1 MQEYT
6 NPTFKKMFLL
16 KTILQPIAGLC
27 FFAACTQPAS
37 KQQAD
42 AFVQKD
48 TLSPAPPVQA
58 ISTEELTRYNKACD
72 AFFDSLLLRRPG
84 FNGCILVA
92 KDGEVV
98 YEKYAGFSNPA
109 VHKDSLSSTSAF
121 HLASVSK
128 TFTAMAVMKLWEEG
142 RLGLEDDMSKYFP
155 KFPYPGIT
163 VKMLLSHRSGLPNYV
178 HYMELHGWN
187 KKKMVSNADVLFSL
201 YSMHPGLEFASGKH
215 FSYCNTN
222 FALLALIIEKVTGH
236 SYADYLKQTF
246 FTPLGMNNTYVF
258 DLNDTAS
265 AMRSYEAN
273 NRPFRLEYL
282 DAVYGDKNI
291 YSTTRDMLKWDQ
303 ALYNGRLFKQ
313 ATLDSAF
320 AGYSFEK
327 EGKRNYG
334 LGWRMTFI
342 DNGKKILYHNGWW
355 HGNNNV
361 FIRLLD
367 EKATIIVL
375 GNRYNRRIYSSRALC
390 DLFGNYRQRSNGLD
404 ETEGTGGNE
413 TVKKKKATTT
423 KHKAVHRKKKRK

>member
-1 MQEYT
+1 
-6 NPTFKKMFLL
+6 MFLL
-16 KTILQPIAGLC
+16 KTILQPIAGIC
-27 FFAACTQPAS
+27 FFAACTQPS
-37 KQQAD
+37 GNQQAI
-42 AFVQKD
+42 AAVQPD
-48 TLSPAPPVQA
+48 TLHPAPPVQT
-58 ISTEELTRYNKACD
+58 ITQEEFTHYNRACSS
-72 AFFDSLLLRRPG
+72 FFDSLLLRHPG
-84 FNGCILVA
+84 FNGSILVA

-98 YEKYAGFSNPA
+98 YEKNAGFVNPA
-109 VHKDSLSSTSAF
+109 SHKDTLTSNSAF

-128 TFTAMAVMKLWEEG
+128 TFTAMATLKLWEEG
-142 RLGLEDDMSKYFP
+142 RLSLEDDLSKYFP

-178 HYMELHGWN
+178 HYMEIHGWN
-187 KKKMVSNADVLFSL
+187 KKKMVTNTDVLLSL
-201 YSMHPGLEFASGKH
+201 YTMHPGLEFTSGKH

-222 FALLALIIEKVTGH
+222 FALLALIIEKVSGH

-246 FTPLGMNNTYVF
+246 FTPLGMNDTYVF
-258 DLNDTAS
+258 NLNDTS
-265 AMRSYEAN
+265 TAMLSYEAN
-273 NRPFRLEYL
+273 NRPFRMEYL

-291 YSTTRDMLKWDQ
+291 YSTTHDLLKWDQ
-303 ALYNGRLFKQ
+303 ALYSGKLFKQ

-320 AGYSFEK
+320 AGYSWEK

-334 LGWRMTFI
+334 LGWRMTFL

-375 GNRYNRRIYSSRALC
+375 GNRYNRRIYSSKGLC
-390 DLFGNYRQRSNGLD
+390 DLFGPYRQSHNGLE

-413 TVKKKKATTT
+413 TVKTVRKTTHRKT
-423 KHKAVHRKKKRK
+423 ASSTHKAAPRKRKKK

>member
-1 MQEYT
+1 
-6 NPTFKKMFLL
+6 MFLL
-16 KTILQPIAGLC
+16 KTILQPLAGLC
-27 FFAACTQPAS
+27 FFAACTQPVN
-37 KQQAD
+37 KQPAD
-42 AFVQKD
+42 AVVRMD
-48 TLSPAPPVQA
+48 SIPPAPAPA
-58 ISTEELTRYNKACD
+58 ISTEEAARYNKACN
-72 AFFDSLLLRRPG
+72 AFFDSLLLRHPG
-84 FNGCILVA
+84 FNGSILVA
-92 KDGEVV
+92 KDGEVL
-98 YEKYAGFSNPA
+98 YEKYAGFNNPA

-128 TFTAMAVMKLWEEG
+128 TFTAMATLKLWEEG
-142 RLGLEDDMSKYFP
+142 RLSLEDDLSKYFP

-187 KKKMVSNADVLFSL
+187 KKRMVYNADVLASL

-222 FALLALIIEKVTGH
+222 FALLALIIEKVSGMR
-236 SYADYLKQTF
+236 YADYLKQTF
-246 FTPLGMNNTYVF
+246 FDPLGMTDTYVF
-258 DLNDTAS
+258 NLTDTAS
-265 AMRSYEAN
+265 AMRSYEPN

-291 YSTTRDMLKWDQ
+291 YSTPRDLLKWDQ
-303 ALYNGRLFKQ
+303 GLYGGKLFKQ

-334 LGWRMTFI
+334 LGWRMTFL

-375 GNRYNRRIYSSRALC
+375 GNRYNRRIYSSKGLC
-390 DLFGNYRQRSNGLD
+390 DLFGPYHQGHNGLD

-413 TVKKKKATTT
+413 TVSRKRTTSAKHKVVHHKKKK
-423 KHKAVHRKKKRK
+423 K

>member
-1 MQEYT
+1 
-6 NPTFKKMFLL
+6 MFLL
-16 KTILQPIAGLC
+16 KTILHPIAGLC

-42 AFVQKD
+42 VVVRTD
-48 TLSPAPPVQA
+48 TLHPAPAVQS
-58 ISTEELTRYNKACD
+58 ISPEEFTRYNKACD
-72 AFFDSLLLRRPG
+72 AFFDSLLLRHPG
-84 FNGCILVA
+84 FNGSILVA

-98 YEKYAGFSNPA
+98 YEKYAGFINPG
-109 VHKDSLSSTSAF
+109 VHKDSLNSTSAF

-128 TFTAMAVMKLWEEG
+128 TFTAMAVLKLWEEG
-142 RLGLEDDMSKYFP
+142 RLSLEDDLSKYFP
-155 KFPYPGIT
+155 KFPYPGVT

-187 KKKMVSNADVLFSL
+187 KKQMVYNADVLASL
-201 YSMHPGLEFASGKH
+201 YSMHPRLEFPSGKH

-222 FALLALIIEKVTGH
+222 FALLALIIEKVSGLR
-236 SYADYLKQTF
+236 YADYLQKTF
-246 FTPLGMNNTYVF
+246 FDPLGMNNTYVF
-258 DLNDTAS
+258 NLKDTAS

-273 NRPFRLEYL
+273 SRPFRLEYL

-291 YSTTRDMLKWDQ
+291 YSTPRDMLKWDQ
-303 ALYNGRLFKQ
+303 GLYSGKLFKQ
-313 ATLDSAF
+313 TTLDSAF

-367 EKATIIVL
+367 EKTTIIVL
-375 GNRYNRRIYSSRALC
+375 GNRYNRRIYSTKGLC
-390 DLFGNYRQRSNGLD
+390 DLFGSYHQGHNGLD

-413 TVKKKKATTT
+413 TVKKTTT
-423 KHKAVHRKKKRK
+423 ARHKTVHRKKKKK